1 MNRVEEKEAYLVL
14 QCLWQDFSNNFYSS
28 ESPDLKNDI
37 DNVGIEITQSTI
49 DIKNRISYLSNK
61 IKLKP
66 NKASKPNLEIITF
79 YDKDNLYEDYEHSD
93 DMELHKQ
100 ELTDEIIQK
109 TKDIIATKIEKFNNN
124 YSRYKTNGLFVFI
137 RNYEIG
143 QTSINDICQ
152 FFNTEQVDKTY
163 KFDILF
169 LHDIEQLYI
178 YHFSNQKL
186 EIIPIDDDTKNIIYN
201 FL

>member
-1 MNRVEEKEAYLVL
+1 
-14 QCLWQDFSNNFYSS
+14 
-28 ESPDLKNDI
+28 
-37 DNVGIEITQSTI
+37 
-49 DIKNRISYLSNK
+49 
-61 IKLKP
+61 
-66 NKASKPNLEIITF
+66 
-79 YDKDNLYEDYEHSD
+79 
-93 DMELHKQ
+93 MELHKQ
-100 ELTDEIIQK
+100 ELTNEIIQK

-143 QTSINDICQ
+143 EISINDICQ

-186 EIIPIDDDTKNIIYN
+186 ETIPIDDDTKNIIYN